1 VSLSAANT
9 MHQDLSKEHIEPD
22 NTVEDDSEILRF
34 ADAAGRFAD
43 ACEKIDHLE
52 EFLPQARIA
61 NIDIAKWIIRQA
73 AFRQLDLISSVGDR
87 RKELAERHFYIS
99 D

>member
-1 VSLSAANT
+1 L
-9 MHQDLSKEHIEPD
+9 
-22 NTVEDDSEILRF
+22 

-52 EFLPQARIA
+52 EFLPIARSA
-61 NIDIAKWIIRQA
+61 NQDVLAWALAISEERE
-73 AFRQLDLISSVGDR
+73 LDLRASIKARRAELSDR
-87 RKELAERHFYIS
+87 QFYIT